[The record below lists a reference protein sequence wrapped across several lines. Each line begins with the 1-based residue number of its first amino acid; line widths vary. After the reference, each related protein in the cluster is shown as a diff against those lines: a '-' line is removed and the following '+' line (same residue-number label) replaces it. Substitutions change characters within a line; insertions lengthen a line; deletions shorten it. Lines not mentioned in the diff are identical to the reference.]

1 MSFTPQGFIFINC
14 IILLLTL
21 LFFYYFGSRSVLNYF
36 FNRNDHL
43 TKCEIEKGKL
53 KPCVISRPGLLHNLF
68 FFQFFFSNT
77 TSMSHLKI
85 CKLQAERKSTMN
97 LILKNSSYVCI
108 DIKLFDFGVPVKSE
122 ITLSFFL
129 HFSDEP
135 VVFYKLFTFR
145 RSH

>member
-1 MSFTPQGFIFINC
+1 
-14 IILLLTL
+14 
-21 LFFYYFGSRSVLNYF
+21 
-36 FNRNDHL
+36 
-43 TKCEIEKGKL
+43 
-53 KPCVISRPGLLHNLF
+53 
-68 FFQFFFSNT
+68 
-77 TSMSHLKI
+77 MSHLKI